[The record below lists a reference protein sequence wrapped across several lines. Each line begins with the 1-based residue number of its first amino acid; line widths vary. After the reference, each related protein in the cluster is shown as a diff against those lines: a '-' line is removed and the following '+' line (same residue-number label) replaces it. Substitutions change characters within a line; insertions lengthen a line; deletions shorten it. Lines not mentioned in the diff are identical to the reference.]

1 MRKKLLLKKAV
12 TFSLMGVLAVSPVLI
27 AHANPGAVFS
37 SKISG
42 GTQDTPDT
50 PDDD

>member
-27 AHANPGAVFS
+27 LSLIH
-37 SKISG
+37 I
-42 GTQDTPDT
+42 
-50 PDDD
+50 